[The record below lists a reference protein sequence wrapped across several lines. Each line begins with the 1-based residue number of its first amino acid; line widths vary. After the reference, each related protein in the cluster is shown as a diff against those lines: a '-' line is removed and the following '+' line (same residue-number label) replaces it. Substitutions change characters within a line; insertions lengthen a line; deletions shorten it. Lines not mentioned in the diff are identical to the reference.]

1 MLEGYAFINECFEPR
16 GYREAMESVDARKWK
31 AAMDEEIDA
40 LHLNKT
46 WDLVFLPDNRKVI
59 DNKWVFKAKLSKD
72 AKINRYK
79 ARLVVRGFT

>member
-1 MLEGYAFINECFEPR
+1 
-16 GYREAMESVDARKWK
+16 MESVDARKWK